1 MRYGRAVAI
10 ACVCVALLAD
20 LGGCGCTKKRPP
32 KLAKL
37 GPVIATVDGEEI
49 PASALVREYQT
60 VPVER
65 RPYYA
70 ANRRELLD
78 FIINR
83 MVIVAE
89 ATAAGLDK
97 DPQVL
102 AQVSDARGFALRML
116 LDKEIMRTCAPI
128 TDERLHDRYLADITD
143 AAGPTI
149 VTQTIL
155 YCIPADETT
164 AGAIH
169 KTIHESRESHV
180 PFGTL
185 GPQQSLDFVL
195 VPQPIPPGSDITP
208 GLATDLNALKRF
220 AATPLRDI
228 GDKQFIFYR
237 EPLPFERARLL
248 LEAALLNEQLA
259 KGRDVWVESARS
271 EAEVA
276 TYPERFADDAG
287 DDDVL
292 AAVDGTT
299 ITVADARRALDL
311 MPPARRAQY
320 EADANRL
327 VEHLVR
333 NELLVQEAERRGL
346 DKSDDLLA
354 SVRDARDGALIRAM
368 RERVLAQIELAITDE
383 ELRAMAAEAS
393 GGKVPSEFIE
403 LSAIANPDKAKLEKA
418 LDELKAGKPFGEVH
432 AAYSADARQH
442 IGTYADTTLETM
454 PEPLRAATEGLK
466 DGEYTDIIEMGSGY
480 LIVRVARRPAVVN
493 VEPWRRQ
500 LLARKRD
507 EYFLEWVNERKASH
521 RIVVNTKRL
530 DEVELPKGPPTL
542 AQPDPTPTGP

>member
-1 MRYGRAVAI
+1 MRYGRAVAV

-20 LGGCGCTKKRPP
+20 LGGCGCTKKQPA

-37 GPVIATVDGEEI
+37 DPVIATVDGHEI
-49 PASALVREYQT
+49 LASALVREYVT

-70 ANRRELLD
+70 ANRSELLD
-78 FIINR
+78 YVINR
-83 MVIVAE
+83 TVIVAE
-89 ATAAGLDK
+89 ARAAGLDK
-97 DPQVL
+97 DPGVL
-102 AQVSDARGFALRML
+102 EQVSDARRFALRML
-116 LDKEIMRTCAPI
+116 LDKEIVRTCPPM

-143 AAGPTI
+143 PAGPTI

-169 KTIHESRESHV
+169 KTIHESREAHV
-180 PFGTL
+180 PL
-185 GPQQSLDFVL
+185 GEHARQDGLDFTL

-208 GLATDLNALKRF
+208 ALATELNALKRF
-220 AATPLRDI
+220 AATQLRSV
-228 GDKQFIFYR
+228 GDSEFIFYR

-248 LEAALLNEQLA
+248 VEAALLNEQLA
-259 KGRDVWVESARS
+259 KGRDAWVESARS
-271 EAEVA
+271 QAEVA
-276 TYPERFADDAG
+276 TYPERFAENAG

-292 AAVDGTT
+292 ATVNGTA
-299 ITVADARRALDL
+299 ITVADVRRALER
-311 MPPARRAQY
+311 MPPARRAQH
-320 EADANRL
+320 EADAAQL
-327 VEHLVR
+327 VEYFVR
-333 NELLVQEAERRGL
+333 NELLVQEAKRRGL
-346 DKSDDLLA
+346 DKTDALLA

-368 RERVLAQIELAITDE
+368 RERVLAQIEIAITDE
-383 ELRAMAAEAS
+383 ELRAMAAEAA

-403 LSAIANPDKAKLEKA
+403 LSAIANPDRAQLEKA
-418 LDELKAGKPFGEVH
+418 LEELKAGKPFDEVH

-466 DGEYTDIIEMGSGY
+466 DGECTDIIEMDDGY

-507 EYFLEWVNERKASH
+507 EYFLQWVTKRKASH

-530 DEVELPKGPPTL
+530 DEVQLPMGPPTL
-542 AQPDPTPTGP
+542 ARPDPTPPGS